1 MGFAYQGL
9 KSLAKTVRPPG
20 ESTQPYAP
28 ITIGSAGG
36 DITDEMAER
45 AGLQSLKGLVVRR
58 DRQRQCTWRFPI
70 SARGVRAIVVFV
82 VLMGLFYG
90 FVHTPANETTAFR
103 SYLALIARV
112 VGGILSLFGYQSS
125 VTDTVIHT
133 PQFSLEIVRGC
144 DAIEPAATYI
154 AAVLASPV
162 GVWPRLPGILI
173 GTAAIMLVNLVRI
186 VSLYFV
192 GVYYP
197 SAFIMIHE
205 GVWQAAFVVLA
216 IVFWA
221 VWVQWATRGTRERPN
236 AQPQEESA

>member
-1 MGFAYQGL
+1 
-9 KSLAKTVRPPG
+9 
-20 ESTQPYAP
+20 
-28 ITIGSAGG
+28 
-36 DITDEMAER
+36 MAER
-45 AGLQSLKGLVVRR
+45 TGLQRLKGVVVRR
-58 DRQRQCTWRFPI
+58 DRRQHKRHFPI

-103 SYLALIARV
+103 PYLALLARV
-112 VGGILSLFGYQSS
+112 VGGILGLFGYDIS
-125 VTDTVIHT
+125 VAETTVHS

-162 GVWPRLPGILI
+162 GVWPKIPGILI
-173 GTAAIMLVNLVRI
+173 GTAAIMLINLVRI
-186 VSLYFV
+186 VSLFFV
-192 GVYYP
+192 GVYYR
-197 SAFIMIHE
+197 SAFNMMHE

-221 VWVQWATRGTRERPN
+221 VWVQWATRGKRERPDVR
-236 AQPQEESA
+236 PQEASA

>member
-1 MGFAYQGL
+1 M
-9 KSLAKTVRPPG
+9 KHPPA
-20 ESTQPYAP
+20 EARS
-28 ITIGSAGG
+28 
-36 DITDEMAER
+36 AER
-45 AGLQSLKGLVVRR
+45 
-58 DRQRQCTWRFPI
+58 WRFPI

-103 SYLALIARV
+103 PYLAFIARV
-112 VGGILSLFGYQSS
+112 VGGILGLFGYMAT
-125 VTDTVIHT
+125 VTETAIHT

-144 DAIEPAATYI
+144 DAIEPAAIYI
-154 AAVLASPV
+154 AAIIASPV
-162 GVWPRLPGILI
+162 GFWPRIPGILI
-173 GTAAIMLVNLVRI
+173 GTAAIMVINLVRI

-197 SAFIMIHE
+197 SAFNMIHE

-221 VWVQWATRGTRERPN
+221 VWVQWATRSDRERPD
-236 AQPQEESA
+236 APPHEATA